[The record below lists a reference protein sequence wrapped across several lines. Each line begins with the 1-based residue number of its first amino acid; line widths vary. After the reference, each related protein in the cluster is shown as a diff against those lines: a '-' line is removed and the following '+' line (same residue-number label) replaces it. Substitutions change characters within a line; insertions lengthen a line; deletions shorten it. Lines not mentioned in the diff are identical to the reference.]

1 MRYQAVLFDLDGT
14 LLDTN
19 ELILASF
26 LHTLDI
32 HCPGKYKREDVLA
45 IMGQPLITQMRLFD
59 AEQAEAMVETYTKHN
74 LATHDEHVTAF
85 PYVLET
91 IPRLKGLGLKLA
103 IVTNKRRPV
112 VEMGL
117 KLFGLDSYF
126 DAVICVGDVQKPKP
140 DPEMVNMAC
149 EQLGVTPEES
159 LMVGDS
165 KYDIMAAMNAQVDS
179 AGVAWSLHTD
189 ELAEQQP
196 TYMLSEL
203 HELISI
209 VQGA

>member
-1 MRYQAVLFDLDGT
+1 MRYRAVLFDLDGT

-19 ELILASF
+19 ELIMASF

-45 IMGQPLITQMRLFD
+45 IMGQPLITQMRLLD
-59 AEQAEAMVETYTKHN
+59 AEQAEAMVETYTRHN

-85 PYVLET
+85 PHVLET
-91 IPRLKGLGLKLA
+91 VPRLKDIGMKLA

-117 KLFGLDSYF
+117 KLFGLESYF
-126 DAVICVGDVQKPKP
+126 DMVVCVGDVQKPKP

-149 EQLGVTPEES
+149 EQLGVTAEES

-165 KYDIMAAMNAQVDS
+165 KYDIMAATNAQVDS
-179 AGVAWSLHTD
+179 AGVEWSLHTD
-189 ELAEQQP
+189 ELKEQQP
-196 TYMLSEL
+196 TYMLKEL

>member
-1 MRYQAVLFDLDGT
+1 MRYRAVLFDLDGT

-19 ELILASF
+19 ELIMSSF
-26 LHTLDI
+26 LHTLAI
-32 HCPGKYKREDVLA
+32 HCPGKYTREDVLE
-45 IMGQPLITQMRLFD
+45 IMGQPLINQMRLFD
-59 AEQAEAMVETYTKHN
+59 AEQAEAMVDTYTKHN

-91 IPRLKGLGLKLA
+91 ISRLKEMGIRLA

-117 KLFGLDSYF
+117 RLFGLNPYF
-126 DAVICVGDVQKPKP
+126 DTVICVGDVQKPKP
-140 DPEMVNMAC
+140 DPEMVNLAC
-149 EQLGVTPEES
+149 QRLGIASRDS

-165 KYDIMAAMNAQVDS
+165 KYDIMAATNAQVDS
-179 AGVAWSLHTD
+179 AGVEWSLHMD
-189 ELAEQQP
+189 ELLEQQP
-196 TYMLSEL
+196 TYMLKEL

-209 VQGA
+209 VQGV